1 MFATLVIAL
10 PSKHEG
16 GEVRVTHSGK
26 TKKFETSK
34 FSEFDASYLAWY
46 AVLWNW
52 RDRADILCCR
62 FADVTHKVRPVLAG
76 HRLVLTY
83 NLSSYELNR
92 QRNNRINGC
101 NCRGIAVMFV
111 QYILR
116 TDDYVK

>member
-46 AVLWNW
+46 AALWN
-52 RDRADILCCR
+52 
-62 FADVTHKVRPVLAG
+62 
-76 HRLVLTY
+76 
-83 NLSSYELNR
+83 
-92 QRNNRINGC
+92 
-101 NCRGIAVMFV
+101 
-111 QYILR
+111 
-116 TDDYVK
+116 